1 VFSPDTSTCRP
12 TNVGPSSRACKEPS
26 LPPSIPLKID
36 LLWFVL
42 LQDLHHFSGRVDLA
56 LKNRGEIG
64 NFVVKKLCQTCVFY
78 FGCLKDF
85 VI

>member
-12 TNVGPSSRACKEPS
+12 TNIDRSCRACKEPP
-26 LPPSIPLKID
+26 LPPSIPLKTD

-42 LQDLHHFSGRVDLA
+42 HQDLHHFLGLVDLA

-64 NFVVKKLCQTCVFY
+64 NFVAKKLCQTCVFS
-78 FGCLKDF
+78 FSCLKDF